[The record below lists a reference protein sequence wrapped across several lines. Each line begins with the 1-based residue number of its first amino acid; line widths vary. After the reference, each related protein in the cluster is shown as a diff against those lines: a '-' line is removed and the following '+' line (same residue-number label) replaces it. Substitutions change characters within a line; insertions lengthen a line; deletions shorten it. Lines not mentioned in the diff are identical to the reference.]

1 MQKPS
6 QKQPTNAEEH
16 AHRLKM
22 TADRMGRRE
31 GMIHQYVDDVVVLAR
46 TPEEL
51 QHMINDIVG
60 VNSYHA
66 MQNSWDEGTD
76 FSEPETEDDD

>member
-1 MQKPS
+1 
-6 QKQPTNAEEH
+6 
-16 AHRLKM
+16 M

-51 QHMINDIVG
+51 QHMINDIV
-60 VNSYHA
+60 NFKEH
-66 MQNSWDEGTD
+66 NL
-76 FSEPETEDDD
+76 ETNDSLRQERRVRGAAGQAVG